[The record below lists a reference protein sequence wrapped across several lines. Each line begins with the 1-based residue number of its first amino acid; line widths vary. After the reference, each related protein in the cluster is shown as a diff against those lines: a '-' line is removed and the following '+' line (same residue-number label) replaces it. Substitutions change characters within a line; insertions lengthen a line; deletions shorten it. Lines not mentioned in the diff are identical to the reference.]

1 MTPRIQVSDKETSFK
16 FCIFNVKILPK
27 EEGLYSDVF
36 QNIFKRE
43 WAFNT
48 RSDKYMEIHSLSALE
63 DKSVIE
69 GELIYYTILN
79 GNDWYNRKT
88 KRIEN
93 IEIDTNL
100 NPNAKVGEF
109 YFVPNAH
116 RFCFVL
122 KSGGISP
129 SQVKIFLEKSLQR
142 LYSEK
147 EIVVE
152 EETSHDFL
160 EIIKQAKSIKRLHI
174 NITYTNDDLTEDFE
188 ALWDDDLKR
197 SKIGRT
203 DITAKALKKQDIDL
217 VNNQVLM
224 GALQLSESNG
234 YAEVVVKEGKLN
246 KIYKTTEYPRIEIIK
261 TTMNKKIIAVRD
273 KILSIFR

>member
-1 MTPRIQVSDKETSFK
+1 MK
-16 FCIFNVKILPK
+16 
-27 EEGLYSDVF
+27 
-36 QNIFKRE
+36 
-43 WAFNT
+43 
-48 RSDKYMEIHSLSALE
+48 
-63 DKSVIE
+63 
-69 GELIYYTILN
+69 
-79 GNDWYNRKT
+79 
-88 KRIEN
+88 
-93 IEIDTNL
+93 NL
-100 NPNAKVGEF
+100 
-109 YFVPNAH
+109 
-116 RFCFVL
+116 
-122 KSGGISP
+122 
-129 SQVKIFLEKSLQR
+129 
-142 LYSEK
+142 
-147 EIVVE
+147 
-152 EETSHDFL
+152 L

>member
-1 MTPRIQVSDKETSFK
+1 MKPSIQISDKEISFK
-16 FCIFNVKILPK
+16 FCIFNIKILPK
-27 EEGLYSDVF
+27 EEGLYFDAF
-36 QNIFKRE
+36 QNIFTKE

-63 DKSVIE
+63 DKSAIE

-93 IEIDTNL
+93 IEIDPNL

-142 LYSEK
+142 LFSEK

-160 EIIKQAKSIKRLHI
+160 AIIKRAKSIKRLHI
-174 NITYTNDDLTEDFE
+174 NITYTNDDLTADFE
-188 ALWDDDLKR
+188 ALWDEDLKR

-203 DITAKALKKQDIDL
+203 DITARALKKRDIDL
-217 VNNQVLM
+217 INNKVLM

-246 KIYKTTEYPRIEIIK
+246 KVYKTTEYPRIEIVK
-261 TTMNKKIIAVRD
+261 TTMNKKLVAVRN